1 MKDQSIVEKTA
12 AYIDGHLKE
21 DLSLERLAKEMHY
34 SKFYLERVFK
44 ENMGCT
50 VYQYIKRRRLTE
62 AARELLETDKPIVEI
77 AFEARYSTQQAFTLA
92 FRQVYACTPPRSSGA
107 SAKNLSPAQEEGW
120 PHEHNTICCTAN

>member
-92 FRQVYACTPPRSSGA
+92 FRQVYACSPQKFRSIGKEPVSYAGGGMA
-107 SAKNLSPAQEEGW
+107 A
-120 PHEHNTICCTAN
+120 